1 MGVNKEY
8 NFDSLIEKAE
18 DAIFNIQADNV
29 GKSATLP
36 ASMQGGAI
44 LSNKTITN
52 SSYYGVNKLTTKGAN
67 GTHNVFTFKS
77 DLKTVNNIPED
88 MLKGVDRLTVK
99 SQFQKLLKNR
109 ELSQAKFAGKL
120 ISIRTVQAVAQ
131 TMIDF
136 IVARFQIWTDPVG
149 SAQLILYNSG
159 TVSYPSLS
167 NYTYKIVEPG
177 DTLDQAGAGDL
188 LGSLCVSALKTL
200 NVQKQEAEATYTSSS
215 SSSSC
220 SSSCSSSSCSSSCS
234 SSSSSSTFIAY
245 MKLSL

>member
-1 MGVNKEY
+1 MGINKEY
-8 NFDSLIEKAE
+8 NLDSLIEKAE
-18 DAIFNIQADNV
+18 EAIFNIQADNV
-29 GKSATLP
+29 GKSPTLP
-36 ASMQGGAI
+36 ASMQSGAL
-44 LSNKTITN
+44 LSNKNITN
-52 SSYYGVNKLTTKGAN
+52 ASYYGVNKLTTKGAN

-77 DLKTVNNIPED
+77 DLKTLNNISED

-109 ELSQAKFAGKL
+109 SLSQEDFEGKL

-149 SAQLILYNSG
+149 GAQLVLYNSG
-159 TVSYPSLS
+159 SVSYTNPT
-167 NYTYKIVEPG
+167 YTYEIVDPT
-177 DTLDQAGAGDL
+177 DTLDKSGAEDL
-188 LGSLCVSALKTL
+188 LGSLCLSALNSL
-200 NVQKQEAEATYTSSS
+200 NVQKQEAQATYTSSS